1 MMKTDTL
8 TATLKVFTAS
18 LMLFF
23 VNVSIVLAAGADGSG
38 SGSSLQNPLQFNGI
52 TEFIAGALKVM
63 VMVALPIISL
73 FIVYSG
79 FMFVSAQGNTE
90 KLAAARNNF
99 FYVVIGAILILGAWV
114 IATLIGGTVTQLTR

>member
-1 MMKTDTL
+1 MMYLKKFL
-8 TATLKVFTAS
+8 ASAVALSVYGAATA
-18 LMLFF
+18 
-23 VNVSIVLAAGADGSG
+23 VSAQT
-38 SGSSLQNPLQFNGI
+38 LQNPLQFNDIAG
-52 TEFIAGALKVM
+52 FIAGALKAL

-73 FIVYSG
+73 FIVYAG
-79 FMFVSAQGNTE
+79 FLFVAAQGNTE